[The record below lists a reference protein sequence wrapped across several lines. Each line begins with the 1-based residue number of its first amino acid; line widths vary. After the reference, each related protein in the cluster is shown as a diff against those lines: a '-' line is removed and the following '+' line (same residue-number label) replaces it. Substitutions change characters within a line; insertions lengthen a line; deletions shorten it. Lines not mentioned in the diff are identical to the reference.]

1 MVSSSPRLREPAESS
16 GLSRKAESKDTRSF
30 FSGVVVTDESTD
42 SVSSIF
48 QRIKGESL
56 NYLQECEM
64 NKNNKNLP
72 AGSFA
77 GSDAAVVAAACG
89 IAAALC
95 LVCSSW

>member
-30 FSGVVVTDESTD
+30 FSGVVTDKSID

-48 QRIKGESL
+48 QRIKDESL
-56 NYLQECEM
+56 NYLQEYEM

-72 AGSFA
+72 AGCFA
-77 GSDAAVVAAACG
+77 GRDAAVVAAACG
-89 IAAALC
+89 MAAALC